1 MTQRQ
6 RKTKIPLRR
15 QLLVNYAGYLVALT
29 AFIGA
34 LYSPLMRQIESHL
47 VLKLVAVCLFGCVYL
62 GSLGVILFRVF
73 TFNRYIQSIHS
84 LLLLYFEMLF
94 VFASIYLWLY
104 LIGGAEQISG
114 FAEFNRA
121 VALQAD
127 HAGND
132 LYYRQIWKLIADAIH
147 FSVVTGT
154 TLGYGDMVPKH
165 AFAKLIVDSQVLLTA
180 GIVVIGYGKY
190 AAVDTKKNE
199 AS

>member
-1 MTQRQ
+1 MTQKP
-6 RKTKIPLRR
+6 RKNKTPMRR

-34 LYSPLMRQIESHL
+34 LYSPIIRQMESHL
-47 VLKLVAVCLFGCVYL
+47 MLKLAAVCLFGCVYL

-73 TFNRYIQSIHS
+73 TFDRYTQSIHS

-114 FAEFNRA
+114 FAEFNKA
-121 VALQAD
+121 VALKSD
-127 HAGND
+127 HVGDA
-132 LYYRQIWKLIADAIH
+132 LYYKQIWKLIADAIH

-165 AFAKLIVDSQVLLTA
+165 AFAKLVVDSQVLLTA
-180 GIVVIGYGKY
+180 GIVVLGYGKY
-190 AAVDTKKNE
+190 ATVDTKKNGIE
-199 AS
+199 